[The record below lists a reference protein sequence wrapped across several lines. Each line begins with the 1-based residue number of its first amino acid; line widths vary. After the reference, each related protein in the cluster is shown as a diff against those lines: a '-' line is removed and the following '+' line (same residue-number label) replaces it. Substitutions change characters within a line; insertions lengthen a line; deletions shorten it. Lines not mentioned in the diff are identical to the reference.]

1 MELVARLLA
10 ATFVADLGAGLGA
23 AVGAMAPRRL
33 HLMVWIAAGA
43 MLAVVLFDVLPET
56 ATAIGPFAASVAA
69 LSGVALLWA
78 VSRRVFHVCPSCAIA
93 ELGDGSGLGVGRGVA
108 LMLVAVAVHSLLDG
122 LGLAAAVQGHQDL
135 GLLLGMSLHKL
146 PEGLAL
152 MLLLAG
158 AGLSRRR
165 ALAASL
171 GIEAFTV
178 LGGAL
183 GGLVLGHVSAFWP
196 AAISAHVAGGFLYL
210 VWTTTA
216 SARRG
221 SAPAP
226 RATLFLAGGLSFTLA
241 GIFLL
246 AMTRV

>member
-1 MELVARLLA
+1 MDLVARLLA

-23 AVGAMAPRRL
+23 AVGAVAPRRL
-33 HLMVWIAAGA
+33 HFMVWVAAGA

-56 ATAIGPFAASVAA
+56 AQAIGPLSAGLAA
-69 LSGVALLWA
+69 LSGAALLGV
-78 VSRRVFHVCPSCAIA
+78 VSRHLFHVCPSCAIA
-93 ELGDGSGLGVGRGVA
+93 ELGDGSGLGVGRGVS
-108 LMLVAVAVHSLLDG
+108 LMLVAVAIHSLLDG
-122 LGLAAAVQGHQDL
+122 VGLAAASRGHQDF
-135 GLLLGMSLHKL
+135 GLLVGMSLHKL

-152 MLLLAG
+152 TLLLSG
-158 AGLSRRR
+158 AGLSRGR
-165 ALAASL
+165 AFAASL
-171 GIEAFTV
+171 GIEAFTI

-183 GGLVLGHVSAFWP
+183 GGLLLGRVGDFWP
-196 AAISAHVAGGFLYL
+196 AAVSAHVAGGFLYL

-226 RATLFLAGGLSFTLA
+226 RTTLFLAGGLSFTLV